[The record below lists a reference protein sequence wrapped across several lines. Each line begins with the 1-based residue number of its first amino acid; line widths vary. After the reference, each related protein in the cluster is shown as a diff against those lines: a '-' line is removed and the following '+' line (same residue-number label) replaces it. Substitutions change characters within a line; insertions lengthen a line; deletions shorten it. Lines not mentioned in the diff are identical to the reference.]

1 MTTAKPEKPAPP
13 NLDQLTDL
21 LGPGIGLWAGLQEAV
36 RAAHVQVTERWV
48 YGGRKYGWS
57 CRLERGKHGIIYMA
71 PDAGYF
77 RVGLALPDAARDAG
91 LPATCRPE
99 SEMRWPARRRRSKAG
114 RFECPS
120 GRRMTWQSRRG
131 SSKSSSQLDKPI
143 ESSRRSR
150 AD

>member
-36 RAAHVQVTERWV
+36 RAAHAQVTERWV

-57 CRLERGKHGIIYMA
+57 CRLERGKHGIIYMT

-77 RVGLALPDAARDAG
+77 RVGLALPDAAREAVLAGNLPNEIRDALAG
-91 LPATCRPE
+91 ATKAIE
-99 SEMRWPARRRRSKAG
+99 GWPV
-114 RFECPS
+114 
-120 GRRMTWQSRRG
+120 RMHVRT
-131 SSKSSSQLDKPI
+131 
-143 ESSRRSR
+143 
-150 AD
+150 ADDVAVALWLVEIKLSTR